1 MKTRCFTAESKPV
14 KSQITCMDVVIE
26 RIRRPGARYT
36 SALLVIELKVYSSS
50 NVSHCL
56 KRLRNAGMIGADWD
70 SRKASFVYYNIKL

>member
-1 MKTRCFTAESKPV
+1 MNRYITVKSKPV
-14 KSQITCMDVVIE
+14 KTQIICMDAVIE

-36 SALLVIELKVYSSS
+36 SALLVIELKIYSSS

>member
-1 MKTRCFTAESKPV
+1 MKTRCFTVESKPV
-14 KSQITCMDVVIE
+14 KSQIICMDAVIE

-36 SALLVIELKVYSSS
+36 SALLVKEIKLYSAS